1 MKTIMNQL
9 LEALRERVAQNLATI
24 RQNEVEIKKILAEP
38 LSNQRTYNL
47 NNRYKLSKEILHEN
61 KENIEMQNKII
72 VFLSTYKDVPE
83 YTKNL
88 NTINSFEQE
97 VKETQQNDF
106 EKINTWVNQGLS
118 RDKSAKEMP
127 VQKIEKQTEEKID
140 KKDEKIA
147 ESIFELTVKGDLVY
161 NKVHPLYNNNEF
173 YDRLLDYHTQR
184 EEYEVCAQLVKTR
197 K

>member
-61 KENIEMQNKII
+61 RDNIEMQNKII
-72 VFLSTYKDVPE
+72 AFLSAYKDIPE
-83 YTKNL
+83 YTRNL

-106 EKINTWVNQGLS
+106 E
-118 RDKSAKEMP
+118 
-127 VQKIEKQTEEKID
+127 
-140 KKDEKIA
+140 
-147 ESIFELTVKGDLVY
+147 
-161 NKVHPLYNNNEF
+161 
-173 YDRLLDYHTQR
+173 
-184 EEYEVCAQLVKTR
+184 
-197 K
+197 

>member
-24 RQNEVEIKKILAEP
+24 RQNEVEIKKILTEP

-61 KENIEMQNKII
+61 KDNIEMQNKII
-72 VFLSTYKDVPE
+72 AFLSAYKDIPE
-83 YTKNL
+83 YTRSL

-118 RDKSAKEMP
+118 RDKSAKEKP
-127 VQKIEKQTEEKID
+127 VQKSEKQTEEKVD
-140 KKDEKIA
+140 NKEEKIA
-147 ESIFELTVKGDLVY
+147 ESIFELTVKGDLAY
-161 NKVHPLYNNNEF
+161 NKAHPLYSSEDF
-173 YDRLLDYHTQR
+173 YNKILDYHTQR
-184 EEYEVCAQLVKTR
+184 EEYEICAQLVKT
-197 K
+197 KK